1 MWFFYIDQQ
10 RQHITVYIYT
20 YIHTYTQSTER
31 GKERWER
38 NVHTHTHTLLG
49 RNGEM
54 QPLEYK
60 HQEDEGIWG
69 CICLIAT
76 AEGKGM
82 GGKLCRERALKTA
95 GSQHKE
101 MVMHSLKILTVKV
114 WEFPIFSFC
123 SFTPASLHAHAHCC
137 PSPAASK
144 SRFLS

>member
-10 RQHITVYIYT
+10 RQHITVYIYIHT
-20 YIHTYTQSTER
+20 YIHTEHR
-31 GKERWER
+31 MGEGEMRKKCA
-38 NVHTHTHTLLG
+38 HTHTHTQLG

-95 GSQHKE
+95 GSQHEE

-114 WEFPIFSFC
+114 GEFPIFSFC
-123 SFTPASLHAHAHCC
+123 SFPPASLHAHAHCC

-144 SRFLS
+144 SRFIS

>member
-10 RQHITVYIYT
+10 RQHITVYIYIHT
-20 YIHTYTQSTER
+20 YIHTEHR
-31 GKERWER
+31 MGEGEMRKKCA
-38 NVHTHTHTLLG
+38 HTHTQLG

-95 GSQHKE
+95 GSQHEE
-101 MVMHSLKILTVKV
+101 MVVHSLKILTVKV
-114 WEFPIFSFC
+114 GEFPIFSFC